1 VVDQWQPGNFDS
13 AGANQFLGE
22 LIDDLCESIEEIL
35 DDDERF
41 ALDDDA
47 EYILMPSVEL
57 IALLCERYNTKP
69 PKVKK
74 IQKWRKKYLKMYDAQ
89 IDALE
94 PPGDYKAKRR
104 QVIDKTFA
112 WLESVATTHYA

>member
-1 VVDQWQPGNFDS
+1 MDQWQPGNFDS
-13 AGANQFLGE
+13 AGAGEFLTE
-22 LIDDLCESIEEIL
+22 LIDDIEDTIEEIF
-35 DDDERF
+35 DDEERF

-57 IALLCERYNTKP
+57 MALLCERYGAKP

-74 IQKWRKKYLKMYDAQ
+74 VQKWRKKYLKMFDKQ

-94 PPGDYKAKRR
+94 PPPGYKDERR
-104 QVIDKTFA
+104 QTIDKTFA
-112 WLESVATTHYA
+112 WLEGVATSYYA